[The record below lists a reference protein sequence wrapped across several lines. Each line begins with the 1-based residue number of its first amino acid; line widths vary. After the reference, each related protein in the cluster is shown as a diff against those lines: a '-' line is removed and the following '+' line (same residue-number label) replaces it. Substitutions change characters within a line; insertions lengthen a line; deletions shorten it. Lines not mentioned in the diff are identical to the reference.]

1 MDNHS
6 QNDNQEE
13 FESRTQKKHY
23 AHSMVDLAH
32 ELAELNHTTLHDLPI
47 SEQIIDAI
55 NASKKIRSHIA
66 RKRHFQFIGKLLL
79 KSDHQA
85 IIDEL
90 AAINQKKESGLIR
103 SPFLTQWTEKLIDNN
118 DIITQLY
125 ASHDH
130 TEIQKLRQ
138 LLREFNKKN
147 DKKHRRKLF
156 EHIRFLDEQSPL
168 PPI

>member
-6 QNDNQEE
+6 HNDNQGE

-32 ELAELNHTTLHDLPI
+32 ELADLNHTTLNALPI

-55 NASKKIRSHIA
+55 KASKKITSHIA

-85 IIDEL
+85 VIDEL
-90 AAINQKKESGLIR
+90 AAVNQKKESGLLR
-103 SPFLTQWTEKLIDNN
+103 SPFLTQWTEKLIDDNG
-118 DIITQLY
+118 IISQLY

-130 TEIQKLRQ
+130 SEIQKLRQ
-138 LLREFNKKN
+138 LLREFNKKT
-147 DKKHRRKLF
+147 DQKQRRKLF
-156 EHIRFLDEQSPL
+156 EHIRYLDEQSPL
-168 PPI
+168 PII